1 MKKGCFLKSI
11 IILTILLAVVLYLF
25 EHHFDDLVIK
35 PGKGILKDIA
45 LSEITKKFDKVKK
58 SPEKDSLE
66 VLINDFVESKINKID
81 FEKDNKQNGDKN
93 IKINI
98 NDDELD
104 NQIQRLMDSLN
115 IYLNDNIVDKK
126 DLQKVI
132 EILKENKK

>member
-11 IILTILLAVVLYLF
+11 IILTILLAAVLYLF

-45 LSEITKKFDKVKK
+45 FKEITKKFDKVKE

-66 VLINDFVESKINKID
+66 TLINKFVESRINKIG
-81 FEKDNKQNGDKN
+81 KDKDSTKENGNDIN
-93 IKINI
+93 IKIG
-98 NDDELD
+98 D
-104 NQIQRLMDSLN
+104 NSDKQMDLLMDSLDV
-115 IYLNDNIVDKK
+115 YLRDNIVDKS
-126 DLQKVI
+126 DLKKVI